1 MGNRRTSFSTRTN
14 FSVYSSTYPAQE
26 HVGKCGE
33 FFSFLFFSFLFFS
46 FLLFP
51 FSLPIFIDCTRVNA
65 GT

>member
-33 FFSFLFFSFLFFS
+33 FFSFFFSFLF
-46 FLLFP
+46 FP

>member
-33 FFSFLFFSFLFFS
+33 FFLFYFLFFSFLF
-46 FLLFP
+46 LFP
-51 FSLPIFIDCTRVNA
+51 FSLIVLE
-65 GT
+65 